1 MKRDGQGLLKSLE
14 PAPAREKPERGSP
27 SPLIDA
33 FVIGFL
39 GSALFRMID
48 LERRPMTHDTN
59 KAPLSHHAE
68 AFGLSENEDLFEQVV
83 EHTFNACST
92 IRVPRSRQ

>member
-1 MKRDGQGLLKSLE
+1 VRN
-14 PAPAREKPERGSP
+14 PERGSP

-59 KAPLSHHAE
+59 TCTPFSSSE
-68 AFGLSENEDLFEQVV
+68 AFGLTENEDLFEQVV
-83 EHTFNACST
+83 EHTFNACSM